1 MIVDNI
7 LDSIRYSPENYS
19 PEAIASKIAKNMQQ
33 QRLSLDLTQKALA
46 SRSGVSLG
54 SLKRFE
60 NMGEISLKNLLLLA
74 ISLQATEEF
83 LRLFEQPNYQSVDDV
98 IRAKYVKT
106 RKRGRKND

>member
-1 MIVDNI
+1 MDNI
-7 LDSIRYSPENYS
+7 LDNKLYFPDNFSPV
-19 PEAIASKIAKNMQQ
+19 ALAQKIAGNLRQR
-33 QRLSLDLTQKALA
+33 RLSLDLTQKAL
-46 SRSGVSLG
+46 SKQSGVSLG

-60 NMGEISLKNLLLLA
+60 NLGEISLKNLLQLA

-83 LRLFEQPNYQSVDDV
+83 LRLFELTNYQSVEDV